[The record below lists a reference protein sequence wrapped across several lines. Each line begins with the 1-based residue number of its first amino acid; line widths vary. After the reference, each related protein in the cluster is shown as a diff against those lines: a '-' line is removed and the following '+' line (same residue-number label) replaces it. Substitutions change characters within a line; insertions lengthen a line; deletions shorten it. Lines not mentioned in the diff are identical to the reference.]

1 MTVLVTGA
9 TGGIGRT
16 LVPLLA
22 AHGAAVFATGRDVA
36 IGRTLAAGSTVRF
49 RQADLVSDD
58 LGPLLRGVSVVVHLA
73 ARSSPWGSQAAFER
87 DNVRVT
93 GRLLDAAAAA
103 GVGRFVH
110 ASTPA
115 IFAERR
121 HRLDLLADSP
131 LPVRPVNH
139 YARSKLAVERLV
151 AGERRLA
158 TLILRPSAVIGPHD
172 RSILPRLLR
181 VLSRGVLPI
190 GNDGV
195 ALFHPTDVRDAAAAF
210 CVAALGPHVGVAN
223 IAGREPVLVVDMARA
238 LAGRLDLAVRVRF
251 LSEPLLNAVGTAAEW
266 WGATS
271 GREPPITRYSVSTLS
286 WSRTFDLGEAAG
298 LLGWRPAYA
307 PAEALAHAVPR

>member
-22 AHGAAVFATGRDVA
+22 AHGAAVVATGRDAA
-36 IGRTLAAGSTVRF
+36 IGRTLAAGTVRF
-49 RQADLVSDD
+49 RQADLASDD

-73 ARSSPWGSQAAFER
+73 ARSSPWGSRTAFES
-87 DNVRVT
+87 DNVRAT

-103 GVGRFVH
+103 GVCRFVH

-121 HRLDLLADSP
+121 HRLDLLASSP

-139 YARSKLAVERLV
+139 YARSKLAAERLV
-151 AGERRLA
+151 TRERRLA

-181 VLSRGVLPI
+181 VLSRGVLPV

-195 ALFHPTDVRDAAAAF
+195 ALFHPTDVRDAASAF
-210 CVAALGPHVGVAN
+210 CMAALGPHVGVAN
-223 IAGREPVLVVDMARA
+223 IAGWEPIRVVDMARA
-238 LAGRLDLAVRVRF
+238 LAERLDLAVRVQF
-251 LSEPLLNAVGTAAEW
+251 LSEPLLNAAGTAAEW
-266 WGATS
+266 WGTVS

-286 WSRTFDLGEAAG
+286 WSRTFDLGEATT